1 MVLGVE
7 AWTGRPQYCTHM
19 VILAYIPCEYKQ
31 AKAELRCVYLW
42 IILRGACGHSWFR
55 CIAELF
61 CCVWG
66 VAGDPDWQEGVLVAG
81 AHGHVRSARA
91 LQGWALT
98 GRPSTA
104 RVRFRAGRCSAL
116 TSGLEKLPRH
126 PTLWADWL
134 VRVKVQTGRGW
145 WTRTE
150 WRKNVRSSDL
160 GIKQLVM
167 TQKWLMLP

>member
-61 CCVWG
+61 CRVWG
-66 VAGDPDWQEGVLVAG
+66 VGGIQTGRRVCLW
-81 AHGHVRSARA
+81 R
-91 LQGWALT
+91 ALT
-98 GRPSTA
+98 GTSAA
-104 RVRFRAGRCSAL
+104 RVRFRAGRSRDVRPQRACA
-116 TSGLEKLPRH
+116 SGLGGVPPSRQG
-126 PTLWADWL
+126 WRSFL
-134 VRVKVQTGRGW
+134 VTGPCELTG
-145 WTRTE
+145 
-150 WRKNVRSSDL
+150 L
-160 GIKQLVM
+160 
-167 TQKWLMLP
+167 

>member
-66 VAGDPDWQEGVLVAG
+66 VGGIQTGRRVCLW
-81 AHGHVRSARA
+81 R
-91 LQGWALT
+91 ALT
-98 GRPSTA
+98 GTSAA
-104 RVRFRAGRCSAL
+104 RVRFRAGRSRDVRPQRACA
-116 TSGLEKLPRH
+116 SGLGGVPPSRQG
-126 PTLWADWL
+126 WRSFL
-134 VRVKVQTGRGW
+134 VTGPCELTG
-145 WTRTE
+145 
-150 WRKNVRSSDL
+150 L
-160 GIKQLVM
+160 
-167 TQKWLMLP
+167 

>member
-66 VAGDPDWQEGVLVAG
+66 VGGIQTGRRVCLW
-81 AHGHVRSARA
+81 R
-91 LQGWALT
+91 ALT
-98 GRPSTA
+98 GTSAA
-104 RVRFRAGRCSAL
+104 RVRFRAGRRSAL
-116 TSGLEKLPRH
+116 TSGLEKFPRH
-126 PTLWADWL
+126 RTLWADWL

-167 TQKWLMLP
+167 TQKWLMLT

>member
-66 VAGDPDWQEGVLVAG
+66 VGGIQTGRRVCLW
-81 AHGHVRSARA
+81 R
-91 LQGWALT
+91 ALT
-98 GRPSTA
+98 GTSAA
-104 RVRFRAGRCSAL
+104 RVRFRAGRSGDVRPQRACA
-116 TSGLEKLPRH
+116 SGLGGVPPSRQGWRSFLVTGPCEL
-126 PTLWADWL
+126 TGLW
-134 VRVKVQTGRGW
+134 
-145 WTRTE
+145 E
-150 WRKNVRSSDL
+150 WRCRQAEADEQGLSEGRTFVL
-160 GIKQLVM
+160 LILV
-167 TQKWLMLP
+167 

>member
-66 VAGDPDWQEGVLVAG
+66 VGGIQTGRRVCLW
-81 AHGHVRSARA
+81 R
-91 LQGWALT
+91 ALT
-98 GRPSTA
+98 GTSAA
-104 RVRFRAGRCSAL
+104 RVRFRAGRSRDVRPQRACA
-116 TSGLEKLPRH
+116 SGLGGVPPSRQG
-126 PTLWADWL
+126 WRSFL
-134 VRVKVQTGRGW
+134 VTGPSELTG
-145 WTRTE
+145 
-150 WRKNVRSSDL
+150 L
-160 GIKQLVM
+160 
-167 TQKWLMLP
+167 